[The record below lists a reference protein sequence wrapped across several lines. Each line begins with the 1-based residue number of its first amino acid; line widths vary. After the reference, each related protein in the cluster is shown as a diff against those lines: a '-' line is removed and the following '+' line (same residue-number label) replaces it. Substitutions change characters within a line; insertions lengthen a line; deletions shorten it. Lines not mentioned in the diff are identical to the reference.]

1 VKSEKYEDYLG
12 RNQNG
17 RQQPISCP
25 SRKRNG
31 LAKITIVFKGMVSA
45 VALASDARAGVG

>member
-1 VKSEKYEDYLG
+1 VKSEKCKDYLE

-25 SRKRNG
+25 SRKRTG
-31 LAKITIVFKGMVSA
+31 LVKITIVFNREGKDVMMG
-45 VALASDARAGVG
+45 

>member
-1 VKSEKYEDYLG
+1 VKSEKWKDYLG

-25 SRKRNG
+25 RRKRNG
-31 LAKITIVFKGMVSA
+31 LVKITIVFNREVEDVMMG
-45 VALASDARAGVG
+45 